1 MCEQREREREAAV
14 DERERND
21 NGCNNVR
28 EQLQLELRK
37 YAQLEK
43 RRARERWD
51 NS

>member
-1 MCEQREREREAAV
+1 MCEQGKEKRERTGSV

-43 RRARERWD
+43 RRARER
-51 NS
+51 